1 MAYDGKYFKRC
12 FLIEERRIDIYILI
26 KILLRTLKIDSPCE
40 IMAVMKANAI

>member
-12 FLIEERRIDIYILI
+12 FLIEERRIDIYI

-40 IMAVMKANAI
+40 IMAVMKANAL